1 VRTPALHYE
10 KKTRSQWEF
19 FFQRRRH
26 SRAAELDKL
35 FSPDELKRALQSIL
49 QRIEKKQKSGIAGE
63 R

>member
-1 VRTPALHYE
+1 MQFD

-26 SRAAELDKL
+26 NRSADLDRL
-35 FSPDELKRALQSIL
+35 FSPAELQRALQAIL